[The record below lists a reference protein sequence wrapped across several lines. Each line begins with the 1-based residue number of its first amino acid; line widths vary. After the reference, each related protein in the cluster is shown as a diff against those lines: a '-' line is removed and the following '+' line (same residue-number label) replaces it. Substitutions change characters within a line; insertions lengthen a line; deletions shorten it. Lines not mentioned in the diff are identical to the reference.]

1 MMTIKDVAEKA
12 KVSTATVSRV
22 INNKTE
28 GITEEMRRHV
38 QKVIDEMGYTPSGLA
53 RGMVTKKT
61 YTIGLVIQNICN
73 PFFPKMVS
81 GVESIAYKNGYMVLL
96 CNTDENIEREKNYV
110 SILREKRV
118 DGIIITVS
126 NGKDKEYIS
135 NLTAGNIPFVF
146 LDEIAE
152 DVNCVCVDN
161 ESGAYK
167 ATTHLIELGHK
178 NIACLSGPDTSIT
191 NLQRVK
197 GYRKALEEANLPI
210 REELILKGTY
220 KADSGFKNTENILN
234 RYNDV
239 TAIFCANDFNALGAY
254 EAAMAHGKKVPEDIS
269 IVGFDDILDIPAN
282 NFAFTSVSQPT
293 YEMGQEAAK
302 MLIDIIDKKEFKDEV
317 VSFQPNLIVRDST
330 STPK

>member
-1 MMTIKDVAEKA
+1 MTIKDVAKKA

-28 GITEEMRRHV
+28 GITEEMRQHV
-38 QKVIDEMGYTPSGLA
+38 QKVIDEMGYTPSHLA

-61 YTIGLVIQNICN
+61 YTIGLVIQDINN

-81 GVESIAYKNGYMVLL
+81 GVENVAYENGYMVLL
-96 CNTDENIEREKNYV
+96 CNTDEDLKREKDYI

-126 NGKDKEYIS
+126 NGKDREYIS
-135 NLTAGNIPFVF
+135 NLTAGDIPFVF

-161 ESGAYK
+161 TLGAYQ
-167 ATTHLIELGHK
+167 ATKHLIELGHEH
-178 NIACLSGPDTSIT
+178 IACLSGPDTSIT
-191 NLQRVK
+191 NLDRVK
-197 GYRKALEEANLPI
+197 GYKKALMEAGLPI
-210 REELILKGTY
+210 NEELILKGSY
-220 KADSGFKNTENILN
+220 KADSGYSSTEKII
-234 RYNDV
+234 NDFHHV

-254 EAAMAHGKKVPEDIS
+254 EAAVAHGKKIPEDIS

-282 NFAFTSVSQPT
+282 NFAFSSVSQPT
-293 YEMGQEAAK
+293 YEMGQTAAK
-302 MLIDIIDKKEFKDEV
+302 MLIDIINKKELEQSIITFEPK
-317 VSFQPNLIVRDST
+317 LIIRDST
-330 STPK
+330 SSPK

>member
-1 MMTIKDVAEKA
+1 MTIKDVAKKA

-28 GITEEMRRHV
+28 GITEEMRQHV
-38 QKVIDEMGYTPSGLA
+38 QKVIDEMGYKPSHLA

-61 YTIGLVIQNICN
+61 YTIGLVIQDIRN

-81 GVESIAYKNGYMVLL
+81 GVEKVAYEKGYMVLL
-96 CNTDENIEREKNYV
+96 CNTDEDLNREKEYI

-126 NGKDKEYIS
+126 NGKDKDYIT
-135 NLTAGNIPFVF
+135 NLIAGDIPFVF

-152 DVNCVCVDN
+152 DVYCVCVNN
-161 ESGAYK
+161 EIGAYE
-167 ATTHLIELGHK
+167 ATKHLIELGHEH
-178 NIACLSGPDTSIT
+178 IACLSGPDTSIT
-191 NLQRVK
+191 NLNRVK
-197 GYRKALEEANLPI
+197 GYKKALVEAGLSIN
-210 REELILKGTY
+210 EELILKGSY
-220 KADSGFKNTENILN
+220 KADSGYSNTEKILK
-234 RYNDV
+234 DFSHI

-254 EAAMAHGKKVPEDIS
+254 EAVVGHGKKVPEDIS

-293 YEMGQEAAK
+293 YEMGQAAAT
-302 MLIDIIDKKEFKDEV
+302 MLIDIINKKELKESVITFEPK
-317 VSFQPNLIVRDST
+317 LISRDST
-330 STPK
+330 ASPK